1 MVNSSVTSAM
11 AIMKPSL
18 VSRKSLQELDGG
30 SKIELTTPLALVA
43 IHVFFGQ

>member
-30 SKIELTTPLALVA
+30 SKVRDKTKSLS
-43 IHVFFGQ
+43 